1 MSTKIFPTAQDAET
15 AFYEALEHGDYPTM
29 VAVWAEDEEVV
40 CVHPGGPRLRG
51 TDEVLAQWKRI
62 FEGGQRLQLRIT
74 NQVVIAGMMIA
85 VHSVQENI
93 TIEGEGPAPH
103 PVVAT
108 NVYQRIGPGWRMVAH
123 HASPAPTPPAPA
135 PTENRL
141 PGSATLH

>member
-1 MSTKIFPTAQDAET
+1 MTDKIFPTAQDAEA
-15 AFYEALEHGDYPTM
+15 AFYQALEHGDYETM
-29 VAVWAEDEEVV
+29 AAVWAEDEDVL

-62 FEGGQRLQLRIT
+62 FEGGQRLQVQVT
-74 NQVVIAGMMIA
+74 QQVVIAGMMVA

-93 TIEGEGPAPH
+93 VIEGEGPAPH

-123 HASPAPTPPAPA
+123 HASPVPAPA
-135 PTENRL
+135 APPPVENRL

>member
-1 MSTKIFPTAQDAET
+1 VSTKIFPTAQDAET
-15 AFYEALEHGDYPTM
+15 AFYEALERGDYETM
-29 VAVWAEDEEVV
+29 VAVWAEDEEVL

-62 FEGGQRLQLRIT
+62 FEGGQRLQVRISH
-74 NQVVIAGMMIA
+74 QVVIAGMMIA

-93 TIEGEGPAPH
+93 VIEGEGPAPH

-108 NVYQRIGPGWRMVAH
+108 NVYQRSGPGWRMVAH
-123 HASPAPTPPAPA
+123 HASPAPTPSAPA

>member
-1 MSTKIFPTAQDAET
+1 MSDKIFPTAQDAEA
-15 AFYEALEHGDYPTM
+15 AFYEALERGDYETM
-29 VAVWAEDEEVV
+29 VAVWAEDEEVL

-62 FEGGQRLQLRIT
+62 FEGGQRLQVRIT
-74 NQVVIAGMMIA
+74 HQVVIAGMMIA

-93 TIEGEGPAPH
+93 VIEGEGPAPH
-103 PVVAT
+103 PVLAT

-123 HASPAPTPPAPA
+123 HASPAPAPA
-135 PTENRL
+135 APPPTENRL